1 MPRRVDKTERRRDD
15 AAVTYTSDLAEYV
28 ASVRYEV
35 LPAPVVSAAKRITLD
50 ILGCMFAATAYRPG
64 KVMAEHLRRA
74 GDAPRAT
81 VVGTDVRTS
90 PANAALG
97 NGTLASEMELDD
109 VHEGGTHP
117 STVYV
122 PALLAVA
129 EDIGS
134 SGRQWVTALTAAYDV
149 GIRLSG
155 ATGMA
160 AVYSRGFHPTS
171 VCGTFGAAAG
181 AAHLRGLDAVAVGNA
196 FGLTGSQASGM
207 LTWEME
213 PEHFAKSFQS
223 GVAARNAVTAV
234 ELAAMGY
241 VGGPDT
247 LDGKYNIFDSFST
260 HRDFPAITRELGSR
274 YEILYTGF
282 KFYTCCRAIHAALDI
297 LLDMQ
302 AAHGFTA
309 EDVAGIEVALT
320 ASIAPLVDNN
330 VLTTHNLQYILAAA
344 LVDGEVTRAQTTPER
359 RADPVLTELASRVT
373 LLHDPALEKSPRKIV
388 GPTRLELRLLD
399 GRVFEEERGDPRGGT
414 ALPVSD
420 AEIEGKFRR
429 LSTPV
434 IGSDRTDRI
443 VATVRRLETLPSVGA
458 LTELLFVASAPGPAP
473 AGRRLESARA

>member
-1 MPRRVDKTERRRDD
+1 MS
-15 AAVTYTSDLAEYV
+15 YTSDLAEYV
-28 ASVRYEV
+28 SSVRYDV
-35 LPAPVVSAAKRITLD
+35 LPPPVVSAAKRITLD

-64 KVMAEHLRRA
+64 KVMTEHLRRS

-81 VVGTDVRTS
+81 VVGTDVRVS
-90 PANAALG
+90 PANAALA

-129 EDIGS
+129 EDLGS
-134 SGRQWVTALTAAYDV
+134 SGTQWVAALTAAYDV

-181 AAHLRGLDAVAVGNA
+181 VAHLRGLDAAQVANA

-223 GVAARNAVTAV
+223 GVAARNAVTSV
-234 ELAAMGY
+234 ELAALGY
-241 VGGPDT
+241 IGGPDT

-260 HRDFPAITRELGSR
+260 RRDFPAITRELGSR

-297 LLDMQ
+297 LLDLQ
-302 AAHGFTA
+302 AKHGFTA
-309 EDVAGIEVALT
+309 ADVQGIDVALT
-320 ASIAPLVDNN
+320 ASIAPMVDNN

-344 LVDGEVTRAQTTPER
+344 LVDGEVTRVQTSPER
-359 RADPVLTELASRVT
+359 RADPVLGELASRVT
-373 LLHDPALEKSPRKIV
+373 LIHDPALEKRPTKIV

-399 GRVFEEERGDPRGGT
+399 GSVHGEEREDPRGGT

-420 AEIEGKFRR
+420 VEIEAKFRR
-429 LSTPV
+429 LATPV
-434 IGSDRTDRI
+434 IGTERADRVVD
-443 VATVRRLETLPSVGA
+443 AAWRLETLPSMRE
-458 LTELLFVASAPGPAP
+458 LTDLLLVR
-473 AGRRLESARA
+473 AG

>member
-1 MPRRVDKTERRRDD
+1 M
-15 AAVTYTSDLAEYV
+15 TYTSDLAEYV
-28 ASVRYEV
+28 ASVRYEA
-35 LPAPVVSAAKRITLD
+35 LPPAVVSAARRITLD
-50 ILGCMFAATAYRPG
+50 ILGCMFAATQYRPG
-64 KVMAEHLRRA
+64 KVMAEHLRRS
-74 GDAPRAT
+74 GDAARAT
-81 VVGTDVRTS
+81 MVGTDVRIS

-122 PALLAVA
+122 PALLGVA
-129 EDIGS
+129 EDLGS
-134 SGRQWVTALTAAYDV
+134 SGAQWITALTVAYDV

-181 AAHLRGLDAVAVGNA
+181 VAHLRGLDAAAIGNA

-234 ELAAMGY
+234 ELAALGY

-297 LLDMQ
+297 LLDLQ
-302 AAHGFTA
+302 AKHGFTA
-309 EDVAGIEVALT
+309 ADVQGIDVALT
-320 ASIAPLVDNN
+320 ASIAPMVDNN

-359 RADPVLTELASRVT
+359 CADPALNALASRVT
-373 LLHDPALEKSPRKIV
+373 LLHDPTLEKSPKKIV
-388 GPTRLELRLLD
+388 GPTRLELHLLD
-399 GRVFEEERGDPRGGT
+399 GSVFEEEREDPRGGT

-420 AEIEGKFRR
+420 AEIEAKFRR

-434 IGSDRTDRI
+434 IGAERAERI
-443 VATVRRLETLPSVGA
+443 VETVRRLETLPSLRE
-458 LTELLFVASAPGPAP
+458 LTGLLLVDG
-473 AGRRLESARA
+473 SARAPVAAGGRTLETSRT